1 MVETLSGKAARND
14 QPIYP
19 LLRHPITLPPPRSM
33 YVLPRAKLTQNTS
46 DSRFICRT
54 GRKKLQRFVLPH
66 VSRFRKGCVRASE
79 QAFELSLRLIDS
91 RGGHPCTR
99 CTRVCTRLACPSRL
113 DSLFPPSL
121 SFSRSTLRDLAK
133 YVAWVEDGEEGRRNE
148 GCYRGGRDLDPSYG
162 EKGRK
167 SIDLETMWKRDAKA
181 TTRWIRLCDKCEK
194 RRGSPDLHATGR
206 GRGRVFKVP

>member
-1 MVETLSGKAARND
+1 M
-14 QPIYP
+14 
-19 LLRHPITLPPPRSM
+19 
-33 YVLPRAKLTQNTS
+33 
-46 DSRFICRT
+46 
-54 GRKKLQRFVLPH
+54 
-66 VSRFRKGCVRASE
+66 RASE
-79 QAFELSLRLIDS
+79 RTSFRAFVAPYRFS
-91 RGGHPCTR
+91 RRPPLHTMH
-99 CTRVCTRLACPSRL
+99 TRVHEV
-113 DSLFPPSL
+113 SLPLTTGFSLSPPSL

-167 SIDLETMWKRDAKA
+167 SIDLETMWKREAKA